1 MFLMNI
7 KVEEDVQIFVSSF
20 TKISNNDRFIYDH
33 HDTKSELG
41 IEGHIS
47 KVESSKNVV
56 GAPMYDN
63 YESYDEEFQTHL
75 SLPVVLKDIELD
87 HNEQEPVEI
96 C

>member
-1 MFLMNI
+1 
-7 KVEEDVQIFVSSF
+7 VRIFVSLF
-20 TKISNNDRFIYDH
+20 IEFSNHDRFIYDH

-41 IEGHIS
+41 IVGHIS

-63 YESYDEEFQTHL
+63 YKSYDEEFQTHL
-75 SLPVVLKDIELD
+75 SLPVVLKDIDLD
-87 HNEQEPVEI
+87 HNEQDPVEI